1 MATLR
6 KPKRFKHRVVPYQFA
21 AALTAAL
28 AFTFAAGAATVSA
41 YPDTGAEAA
50 SRAPRCEGLAFRVF
64 PGEVPEPGDRSRA
77 AAAHLLTRGAG
88 PIHCRNPDLA
98 PIKRSSVIS
107 GRVPSRTGGPH
118 VPVPGLTYTHIF
130 PRLER
135 P

>member
-50 SRAPRCEGLAFRVF
+50 RPELPDVKVSPFEYF
-64 PGEVPEPGDRSRA
+64 PAKYRNQATEVEP
-77 AAAHLLTRGAG
+77 LPPT
-88 PIHCRNPDLA
+88 
-98 PIKRSSVIS
+98 
-107 GRVPSRTGGPH
+107 
-118 VPVPGLTYTHIF
+118 F
-130 PRLER
+130 
-135 P
+135 